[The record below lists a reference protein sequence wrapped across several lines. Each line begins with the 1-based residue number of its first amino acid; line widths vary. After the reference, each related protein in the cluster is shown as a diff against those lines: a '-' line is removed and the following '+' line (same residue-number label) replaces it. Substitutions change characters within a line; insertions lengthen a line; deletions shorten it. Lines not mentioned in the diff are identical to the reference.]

1 MSSEATEETEATE
14 ATKSAP
20 SSPDEMG
27 VFGTFALFELGASWA
42 ELNGASRRV
51 GAREPLEVIAA
62 HTERVAVD
70 GYLTVGLTERSH
82 FLLRLH
88 ARQPEQSQAVIADL
102 LRTRPGRHLTVRHT
116 LTGVTRPLVYA
127 SQAPDQLQALQATE
141 YAGGLPPR
149 YAVVIPTRKSA
160 AWWNLPEAKRLA
172 LMREHTAVGIEYLA
186 KVKRRLYHATGL
198 ADADFVTWFETDD
211 LAAFSALVA
220 RLRALREDTYNERLG
235 APTILGTARTLDE
248 LFTELAH

>member
-1 MSSEATEETEATE
+1 MSAEATEGTE
-14 ATKSAP
+14 ATKGAP
-20 SSPDEMG
+20 PSPDEIG

-42 ELNGASRRV
+42 GLNGAARRV
-51 GAREPLEVIAA
+51 GAREPLEAIAA
-62 HTERVAVD
+62 HAERVAVD
-70 GYLTVGLTERSH
+70 AYLTVGLTERSH

-116 LTGVTRPLVYA
+116 LTGVIRPLVYA
-127 SQAPDQLQALQATE
+127 SQTPDQLQALQATE
-141 YAGGLPPR
+141 YAGELPPR
-149 YAVVIPTRKSA
+149 YAVAIPTRKSA

-198 ADADFVTWFETDD
+198 ADADFITWFETDD
-211 LAAFSALVA
+211 LAAFSELVA

-235 APTILGTARTLDE
+235 EPTMLGTARTLEE
-248 LFTELAH
+248 LFTELAR

>member
-1 MSSEATEETEATE
+1 MSSEVTATTGETR
-14 ATKSAP
+14 SAP
-20 SSPDEMG
+20 PNPDEIG

-51 GAREPLEVIAA
+51 GAREPLEAIAA
-62 HTERVAVD
+62 HAEHVAVD

-88 ARQPEQSQAVIADL
+88 ARQPEQSQAVIAHL
-102 LRTRPGRHLTVRHT
+102 LRTRPGRHLIVRHT
-116 LTGVTRPLVYA
+116 LTGVTQPLVYA

-141 YAGGLPPR
+141 YAGELPPR

-198 ADADFVTWFETDD
+198 ADADFITWFETDD
-211 LAAFSALVA
+211 LAAFSELVA

-235 APTILGTARTLDE
+235 VPTILGTARTLE
-248 LFTELAH
+248 ALFAELAR

>member
-1 MSSEATEETEATE
+1 MSSEATGTDEEAR
-14 ATKSAP
+14 SAP
-20 SSPDEMG
+20 PSPDEIG
-27 VFGTFALFELGASWA
+27 VFGTFVLFELGASWA
-42 ELNGASRRV
+42 ELNGAARRV
-51 GAREPLEVIAA
+51 GAREPLEAIAA
-62 HTERVAVD
+62 HGGRVAVD

-102 LRTRPGRHLTVRHT
+102 LRTRPGRHLAVRHT
-116 LTGVTRPLVYA
+116 LTGMIQPLVYA
-127 SQAPDQLQALQATE
+127 SQTPDQLQALQATE
-141 YAGGLPPR
+141 YAGGPPR

-160 AWWNLPEAKRLA
+160 VWWNLPEAKRLA

-186 KVKRRLYHATGL
+186 KVKRQLYHATGL
-198 ADADFVTWFETDD
+198 ADADFITWFETDD

-235 APTILGTARTLDE
+235 APTILGTARTLEE
-248 LFTELAH
+248 LFMELAR